1 MESKYLMAIIKMPI
15 EIFKN
20 GKTITHEDKCV
31 IDYEPINELPT
42 TLNNNKKL
50 DLSKLFHTED
60 NDFKFKTFVEYDDPD
75 EKNDDQDDDPD
86 EKDDDQDDDP
96 DEKNDDP
103 DEKDDDPDEEDEEED
118 TVNQISPLLEK
129 KIYIKSE
136 EMLKKKSRSKNSTF
150 KNKKFNTKQ
159 PTRKMYPPMVDNDP
173 DVDLVQS
180 LEDPGS
186 LLEDD

>member
-1 MESKYLMAIIKMPI
+1 MESKYLMAIIKMPVK
-15 EIFKN
+15 IFKD
-20 GKTITHEDKCV
+20 GKTITYEDKCV

-42 TLNNNKKL
+42 TLNNNNKL

-60 NDFKFKTFVEYDDPD
+60 NDFKFKTFVE
-75 EKNDDQDDDPD
+75 DDDM
-86 EKDDDQDDDP
+86 EDDDMEDDDV
-96 DEKNDDP
+96 EDDAME
-103 DEKDDDPDEEDEEED
+103 DDAVEDDDDMEDGN
-118 TVNQISPLLEK
+118 TTIPSLEN
-129 KIYIKSE
+129 KIFVKSE

-159 PTRKMYPPMVDNDP
+159 PTRKMYPPMVDNDL
-173 DVDLVQS
+173 DVDSVQS

>member
-42 TLNNNKKL
+42 TLNNNNKL

-75 EKNDDQDDDPD
+75 EK
-86 EKDDDQDDDP
+86 DDDP
-96 DEKNDDP
+96 DEKNDDQHDDP

-159 PTRKMYPPMVDNDP
+159 PTRKMYPPMVDNDQ
-173 DVDLVQS
+173 DVDSVQS

>member
-1 MESKYLMAIIKMPI
+1 MESKYLMAIIKMPV
-15 EIFKN
+15 EIFKDC
-20 GKTITHEDKCV
+20 KTITHEDKFV

-42 TLNNNKKL
+42 TLNNNNKL

-60 NDFKFKTFVEYDDPD
+60 NDFKFKTFVE
-75 EKNDDQDDDPD
+75 DDDPD
-86 EKDDDQDDDP
+86 EKHDDP
-96 DEKNDDP
+96 DEK
-103 DEKDDDPDEEDEEED
+103 DEDVEDDDPDEEDEEED
-118 TVNQISPLLEK
+118 TVNQISPLLEY
-129 KIYIKSE
+129 KIFIKSE
-136 EMLKKKSRSKNSTF
+136 ELIKKKSRSKNSTF

-159 PTRKMYPPMVDNDP
+159 PTRKMYPPMVDNDL

>member
-1 MESKYLMAIIKMPI
+1 MESKYLMAIIKMPVK
-15 EIFKN
+15 IFKD
-20 GKTITHEDKCV
+20 GKTITYEDKCV

-42 TLNNNKKL
+42 TLNNNNKL

-75 EKNDDQDDDPD
+75 EK
-86 EKDDDQDDDP
+86 DDDP
-96 DEKNDDP
+96 DEKNDDV
-103 DEKDDDPDEEDEEED
+103 EDDDPDVEED
-118 TVNQISPLLEK
+118 TVNQISPLLEN
-129 KIYIKSE
+129 KIFIKSE
-136 EMLKKKSRSKNSTF
+136 ELIKKKSRSKNSTF

-173 DVDLVQS
+173 DVDSVQS

>member
-1 MESKYLMAIIKMPI
+1 MESKYLMAIIKMPV
-15 EIFKN
+15 EIFKD
-20 GKTITHEDKCV
+20 GKTITHEDKFV

-42 TLNNNKKL
+42 TLNNNNKL

-60 NDFKFKTFVEYDDPD
+60 NDFKFKTFVE
-75 EKNDDQDDDPD
+75 DDDPD
-86 EKDDDQDDDP
+86 EKHDDP
-96 DEKNDDP
+96 DEK
-103 DEKDDDPDEEDEEED
+103 DEDVEDDDPDEEDEEED
-118 TVNQISPLLEK
+118 TVNQISPLLEY
-129 KIYIKSE
+129 KIFIKSE
-136 EMLKKKSRSKNSTF
+136 ELIKKKSRSKNSTF

-159 PTRKMYPPMVDNDP
+159 PTRKMYPPMVDNDL